1 MAWTRAAA
9 VEIAASQG
17 FSRRRASGWRG
28 RVRSVGCSIKRQ
40 WMHIRDA
47 CMAEGQDD
55 YSYRGRGKREL
66 EGRRCTTS
74 WSRECGTWVSAATCP
89 WRQRGSPAVPRYNR
103 GRGALVR
110 RSSGEAR
117 SPVPVARSVSFCE
130 RSKFCMKLP
139 PKRPRTRDRPGRGAG
154 GRDRGPGVYYTIL
167 VDHVGS
173 GPVLIFS
180 GRSALSVQLRRAS
193 RGTVWRMSR
202 GRGSLRYGNA
212 AICIAVG
219 VWSLVMPATFSWT

>member
-1 MAWTRAAA
+1 MCLSRATRGLLRLPHSRPPRSSRPRVTHERLRSQSQCEGERRAEGHIVCSYAAMAWTRAAA
-9 VEIAASQG
+9 VEIAAPQG

-89 WRQRGSPAVPRYNR
+89 WRQRGSPRGPPLEPRA
-103 GRGALVR
+103 GPAVR

-117 SPVPVARSVSFCE
+117 IRRGARS
-130 RSKFCMKLP
+130 P
-139 PKRPRTRDRPGRGAG
+139 
-154 GRDRGPGVYYTIL
+154 
-167 VDHVGS
+167 
-173 GPVLIFS
+173 
-180 GRSALSVQLRRAS
+180 
-193 RGTVWRMSR
+193 
-202 GRGSLRYGNA
+202 
-212 AICIAVG
+212 
-219 VWSLVMPATFSWT
+219 